1 MSDRL
6 VSVILPVHDGAGHL
20 ADALDSV
27 LAQGGCRLDVIVV
40 DDGSLDES
48 GAIARSFL
56 GVRYHRQSNA
66 GVAAARNTGLRHA
79 RGDFIAFLDQD
90 DRWLPEKLAAQLAH
104 LDTDPDCAIVVGR
117 VHVHIDDG
125 QLFPAWLP
133 PDALSSDVVAYP
145 PGTWLV
151 RAPLFQTLGAFDEQL
166 VNNSDLD
173 WLVRAI
179 DSGVRIV
186 AVDRSVL
193 VRRVHAANASH
204 RTELRRPELL
214 RILADS
220 VRRRRAAR
228 GGARER

>member
-6 VSVILPVHDGAGHL
+6 VSVILPVYNGARHL

-27 LAQGGCRLDVIVV
+27 VAQSGCRLDVVVV

-48 GAIARSFL
+48 GAIAKSFP
-56 GVRYHRQSNA
+56 GVRYHRQPNA
-66 GVAAARNTGLRHA
+66 GVAAARNTGLGHA

-90 DRWLPEKLAAQLAH
+90 DRWLPEKLATQLAH
-104 LDTDPDCAIVVGR
+104 LDTHPDCAIVVGR
-117 VHVHIDDG
+117 VRVDMDDG
-125 QLFPAWLP
+125 QPFPAWLP
-133 PDALSSDVVAYP
+133 PEALDSDVVAYP
-145 PGTWLV
+145 PGSWLV
-151 RAPLFQTLGAFDEQL
+151 RAPLFQALGGFDERL
-166 VNNSDLD
+166 VNGSDLD

-179 DSGVRIV
+179 DSGVRIS

-204 RTELRRPELL
+204 RTELRRPEMF

-220 VRRRRAAR
+220 MRRRRAAPGR
-228 GGARER
+228 RP